1 MHLLIKF
8 RARDMKYVIISSL
21 LLVVCSVTTFGQGGL
36 KGRVYY
42 SGDIIAEKLDAAV
55 KEIEQNRPQ
64 LRAEAIC
71 KLEEKKGR
79 KLNAAEMGSIDSEL
93 DEKLEKAKLKRA
105 STSMSLTITFTRD
118 NELAM
123 KPNEKIDDEV
133 LKQAG
138 LNWIKRKSLMVTSMM
153 TTKSNKVTF
162 FRKGNQIITKAE
174 TPDTLQIS
182 EDGKFIYG
190 KFDGIPFTLTRTK

>member
-1 MHLLIKF
+1 
-8 RARDMKYVIISSL
+8 MKYVIISSL
-21 LLVVCSVTTFGQGGL
+21 LLVVCSIATFGQGGL

-79 KLNAAEMGSIDSEL
+79 KLNAAEMESIDSEL

-123 KPNEKIDDEV
+123 KPNKKIDDEV
-133 LKQAG
+133 LKHAG

-153 TTKSNKVTF
+153 TTKSNKVIF

>member
-1 MHLLIKF
+1 
-8 RARDMKYVIISSL
+8 MKYVIISSL

>member
-1 MHLLIKF
+1 
-8 RARDMKYVIISSL
+8 MKYVIISSL
-21 LLVVCSVTTFGQGGL
+21 LLVVCSVATFGQGGL

-190 KFDGIPFTLTRTK
+190 KFDGIPFMLTRTK

>member
-21 LLVVCSVTTFGQGGL
+21 LLVVCSVATFGQGGL

-79 KLNAAEMGSIDSEL
+79 KLNAAEMGAIDSEL

-190 KFDGIPFTLTRTK
+190 KFDGIPFMLTRTK

>member
-21 LLVVCSVTTFGQGGL
+21 LLVVCSVATFGQGGL

-190 KFDGIPFTLTRTK
+190 KFDGIPFMLTRTK

>member
-1 MHLLIKF
+1 
-8 RARDMKYVIISSL
+8 MKYVIISSL
-21 LLVVCSVTTFGQGGL
+21 LLVVCSITTFGQGGL

-79 KLNAAEMGSIDSEL
+79 KLNAAEMESIDSEL

-123 KPNEKIDDEV
+123 KPNKKIDDEV
-133 LKQAG
+133 LKHAG

-153 TTKSNKVTF
+153 TTKSNKVIF
-162 FRKGNQIITKAE
+162 FRKGNHIITKAE

>member
-1 MHLLIKF
+1 
-8 RARDMKYVIISSL
+8 MKYVIISSL
-21 LLVVCSVTTFGQGGL
+21 LLVVCSVATFGQGGL

-123 KPNEKIDDEV
+123 KPNEKIDDEESV
-133 LKQAG
+133 TGFYYLPQCHCSKCG
-138 LNWIKRKSLMVTSMM
+138 HLSSYEKTVCPHCRSKMDLNKS
-153 TTKSNKVTF
+153 
-162 FRKGNQIITKAE
+162 Q
-174 TPDTLQIS
+174 
-182 EDGKFIYG
+182 
-190 KFDGIPFTLTRTK
+190 